1 MKNHVRRI
9 YRERKHKKGMKEA
22 RIRNLEVRCEHQ
34 KIINEILIKEI
45 EDLKAKVQ

>member
-1 MKNHVRRI
+1 MKNPIRRI
-9 YRERKHKKGMKEA
+9 YRERKHKKGMEKA

-45 EDLKAKVQ
+45 EALKAMAQ